1 MKFKRAPRITGTPPQ
16 TFTVVFDT
24 GSSNL
29 WVPSTRCSSIACW
42 LHRRYD
48 ASKSETFKENGTE
61 FAIRYGTGSLE
72 GIISNEVL
80 GVGDLQ
86 ITAQDFGESV
96 KEPGL
101 TFAMGRFDGILGLGY
116 DRISV
121 QGVVPPFYNMIN
133 VSSLTDSIMQLR
145 C

>member
-1 MKFKRAPRITGTPPQ
+1 M
-16 TFTVVFDT
+16 
-24 GSSNL
+24 
-29 WVPSTRCSSIACW
+29 PSTRCSSIACW

-80 GVGDLQ
+80 GLGDLQ
-86 ITAQDFGESV
+86 VTDQDFGESV

-133 VSSLTDSIMQLR
+133 VSCML
-145 C
+145 